1 MRSDSQ
7 MKSPNE
13 LESHTQSMVRVR
25 FAPSPTGFLHVGGG
39 RTGLYNYLF
48 ARHNNGTF
56 ILRSDDTDEAR
67 STDEF
72 RIDILESLRWL
83 GIDWDEGVEV
93 GGPIETYRQSERLTR
108 YQEVVAEM
116 VAEGKAY
123 YSFATP
129 EQLDAFRKEAQ
140 AAGES
145 PAYDGRFEPDAD
157 TAAQRV
163 AAGESA
169 TVRFRVPRPGE
180 TRFDDVVR
188 ETVVFDH
195 KQVEDF
201 VILRSNGTPTY
212 HLASTVDD
220 VDFKISHV
228 IRGEDLL
235 SSTPKHV
242 LLTEAMGAERATYA
256 HLSLLM
262 GPDGKKLSKRHG
274 HTAIKAYRD
283 EGYLAPAMV
292 NYLALLGWSPGEDET
307 VVSLADM
314 VERFD
319 LGTVSKNPAIF
330 DTDKLQWMN
339 GVYIREL
346 DAGVFVSAV
355 RPLVEQDLGRQLS
368 DSELATLTEI
378 APLVQERTKLLTEVA
393 PQVAFL
399 FGDIEYDERS
409 WQKVMTKDGAAEAV
423 AGAAERLDTVSEWS
437 IESVEAALRQM
448 LEDLELSARKGLQP
462 LRVAVS
468 GSSVSPPLFESIAAL
483 GKDRAVNRLQAASA
497 LMG

>member
-1 MRSDSQ
+1 M
-7 MKSPNE
+7 
-13 LESHTQSMVRVR
+13 TVRVR
-25 FAPSPTGFLHVGGG
+25 FAPSPTGYLHVGGG

-48 ARHNNGTF
+48 ARRNGGTF

-83 GIDWDEGVEV
+83 GLNWDEGIEV
-93 GGPIETYRQSERLTR
+93 GGPIESYRQSERLAR
-108 YQEVVAEM
+108 YQEVVAEL
-116 VAEGKAY
+116 VAADKAY

-129 EQLDAFRKEAQ
+129 EQLDEFRKERQ
-140 AAGES
+140 KSGES
-145 PAYDGRFEPDAD
+145 PAYDGRFEPDASS
-157 TAAQRV
+157 AAERV
-163 AAGESA
+163 GAGEAA

-180 TRFDDVVR
+180 TRFEDVVR
-188 ETVVFDH
+188 ETVTFDH

-220 VDFKISHV
+220 VDFGITHV

-235 SSTPKHV
+235 SSTPKHI
-242 LLTEAMGAERATYA
+242 LITEAMGAARATYA

-292 NYLALLGWSPGEDET
+292 NYLALLGWSPGDDET
-307 VVSLADM
+307 VVSLDEM
-314 VERFD
+314 IQRFD
-319 LGTVSKNPAIF
+319 LTTVSKNPAIF
-330 DTDKLQWMN
+330 DTDKLEWMN

-346 DAGVFVSAV
+346 APEDFVAATL
-355 RPLVEQDLGRQLS
+355 PLVEADLGRTLS
-368 DSELATLTEI
+368 DDEVATLGEI
-378 APLVQERTKLLTEVA
+378 APLVQERAKLLTEVA

-399 FGDIEYDERS
+399 FGDIEYDETS
-409 WQKVMTKDGAAEAV
+409 WNKVMTKDGAAEAV
-423 AGAAERLDTVSEWS
+423 AAAADRLAAVGDWS

-483 GKDRAVNRLQAASA
+483 GRDRAVARLTGAKAQ
-497 LMG
+497 MT